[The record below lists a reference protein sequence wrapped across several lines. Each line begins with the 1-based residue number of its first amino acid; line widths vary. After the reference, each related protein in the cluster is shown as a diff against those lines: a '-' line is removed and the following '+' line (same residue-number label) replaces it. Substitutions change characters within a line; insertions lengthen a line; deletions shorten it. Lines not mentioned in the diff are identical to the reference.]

1 MTDTLPEIDL
11 SRPEVLRDPLKAYGQ
26 ARESG
31 PLARLLIP
39 GFGTTYALTRH
50 DGARAML
57 GDPRFEL
64 DATSYMRPEVP
75 EDCLP
80 YMRTMS
86 EMNGAEHARLRKLVA
101 PAFTPRRAADFRP
114 RIAAIVDAL
123 LDELPAHADGGQTDL
138 LPHFARPLPMD
149 VICAL
154 VGIPEEDRPRWR
166 EYGATV
172 AGAAGADFARAI
184 PGIMAGAKAAVAAR
198 RDHPD
203 AAGAGGDLVGDLVR
217 VQAEDG
223 DRLSDPE
230 IVTLVWHLVIAG
242 QTPTN
247 LIANA
252 VAALLSHPDQL
263 AALRADP
270 ALMPR
275 AVEELT
281 RWCGPAQLAVPRQ
294 ARGDVELYGTTVPH
308 GAKVTALISAANRDP
323 RAFDDP
329 DRLDLTRAP
338 ATGHLGFSHG
348 PHFCLGA
355 SIARVQTQV
364 ALTALL
370 RRFPRMALAAP
381 VEELQA
387 VDPGTRRL
395 TALPVTL

>member
-1 MTDTLPEIDL
+1 MTGTLPEIDL
-11 SRPEVLRDPLKAYGQ
+11 SRPEVLRDALAAYGQ
-26 ARESG
+26 AREDG
-31 PLARLLIP
+31 PLARLLVP
-39 GFGTTYALTRH
+39 GFGPTYALTRH

-57 GDPRFEL
+57 GDARFEL
-64 DATSYMRPEVP
+64 DSTSYMRPEVP
-75 EDCLP
+75 AGCLP

-101 PAFTPRRAADFRP
+101 PAFTPRRAAEFRP

-154 VGIPEEDRPRWR
+154 VGVPEEDRPRWR

-172 AGAAGADFARAI
+172 AGAAGDDFARAI

-198 RDHPD
+198 RDPGHPGVGD
-203 AAGAGGDLVGDLVR
+203 DLVGDLVR

-223 DRLSDPE
+223 DRLSDTE

-242 QTPTN
+242 QTPAN

-294 ARGDVELYGTTVPH
+294 ARRDVDLYGTTVPE

-329 DRLDLTRAP
+329 DRLDLARVP

-370 RRFPRMALAAP
+370 HRFPQMALAAP